1 MKKNNRQLSLISK
14 SFDVHINLAKKT
26 SSDLIE
32 KIKLASDYLVKILKK
47 GNTIFIAGNG
57 GSAADS
63 QHIVAELVGRFKKK
77 RKPLKSI
84 ALTTNTSN
92 LTAIGNDFGYEHVFS
107 RQLKALG
114 NAGDALISIST
125 SGKSKNIINLINFAN
140 KQKIYTIS
148 LLGKGGNLSKK
159 ISKLPIV
166 IPSNDTARIQEML
179 ILILHTLCEIIDE
192 SF

>member
-125 SGKSKNIINLINFAN
+125 SGKIEEGTEEELKQAITDFN
-140 KQKIYTIS
+140 KTFIKT
-148 LLGKGGNLSKK
+148 KEAVTNE
-159 ISKLPIV
+159 
-166 IPSNDTARIQEML
+166 NN
-179 ILILHTLCEIIDE
+179 
-192 SF
+192 

>member
-84 ALTTNTSN
+84 ALTNNTSN

-166 IPSNDTARIQEML
+166 IPSNDTARIQEMH